1 MPSLLKWEGNMRRK
15 TKSKKWDQMEV
26 CLVAQSGISISFLHR
41 PWSFVGSFPNTIPAI
56 LFLLCDPWGWFP
68 AMIVP
73 SCLWL
78 PGFQLL
84 GPPLTQPSR
93 TLVLAPIMSHP
104 TEKWECLLTRKEM
117 LNGIDLF
124 LMRSKHVKF
133 AVKTKNNIDKDFSEE
148 KDDRNEK
155 HEITSVGKW
164 SCFRFIQAP
173 SLWSKQKAGGSEQT
187 HEPDFLTDSIAAT
200 SSH

>member
-84 GPPLTQPSR
+84 GPPLTTIQDSCPC
-93 TLVLAPIMSHP
+93 SHNV
-104 TEKWECLLTRKEM
+104 TSNEKWECLLTRKEM

-124 LMRSKHVKF
+124 LMMRSKHVKF
-133 AVKTKNNIDKDFSEE
+133 AVKTKNHIDKDFTEQ

-173 SLWSKQKAGGSEQT
+173 SLWSKQKAGG
-187 HEPDFLTDSIAAT
+187 L
-200 SSH
+200 